1 MNSRCCI
8 ASVAFVVSASWT
20 VFVAAQTEQTEV
32 RNSLGMRLV
41 KVPAGQFVRG
51 EMHGDLLR
59 KNHPFSTGPTGSH
72 DARPAHRV
80 KISTSFQI
88 GVTEVT
94 VEQFRKFVEATGYR
108 TSAEKDGQGPLV
120 FQREATDGIDRFRV
134 DSQHNWRDPGFPQT
148 DNHPVVC
155 VSWNDAGAFCRWLTK
170 AEDTVYRLPSEAEWE
185 YAARGGATT
194 SYIGGNSAD
203 TVYAHGNVADAQLE
217 AAHPGMT
224 LRQRIARLN
233 PSDGDGFVY
242 TAPVASLKPNR
253 FGLFDTHGNVWEWC
267 SDKYH
272 DRYYSDLTKVTVMHR
287 DVTTLPI
294 VEDPQGPQ
302 TTPNHEYGDWRSVRG
317 GAWCTGPISSR
328 CASRS
333 FADASDAFCYT
344 GFRVV
349 CKTP

>member
-1 MNSRCCI
+1 MNFCLCTVL
-8 ASVAFVVSASWT
+8 VALGLSASWT
-20 VFVAAQTEQTEV
+20 TIVVAQNERTEV
-32 RNSLGMRLV
+32 LNSIGMRLV
-41 KVPAGQFVRG
+41 EVPAGQFVRG

-59 KNHPFSTGPTGSH
+59 KNHPFSTGSTGSH

-94 VEQFRKFVEATGYR
+94 VQQFRMFVTATGYR
-108 TSAEKDGQGPLV
+108 TSAEDANQGPLI
-120 FQREATDGIDRFRV
+120 FQPDAADGIDRFQF
-134 DSQHNWRDPGFPQT
+134 DSQCNWRNPGFPQT
-148 DNHPVVC
+148 DRHPVVC
-155 VSWNDAGAFCRWLTK
+155 VSWNDAAAFCKWLSK
-170 AEDTVYRLPSEAEWE
+170 ADNATYRLPTEAEWE

-203 TVYAHGNVADAQLE
+203 TVYAHGNVADAKLE
-217 AAHPGMT
+217 VAHPGMT
-224 LRQRIARLN
+224 LRQRIARLK
-233 PSDGDGFVY
+233 PDDGDGFVY
-242 TAPVASLKPNR
+242 TAPVASFKPNR

-287 DVTTLPI
+287 DVNTLPI

-302 TTPNHEYGDWRSVRG
+302 TTPNHKYGDWRSVRG

-349 CKTP
+349 REVP